1 MLSQGD
7 FFLNATHLE
16 RLAPQRGPRPTTDD
30 AEAIKAALACFCAST
45 DTEVCRHH
53 LKVKCLERD
62 VVRLV
67 DLAQKVWAAVIDPD
81 ARKARG
87 LPGMGHE
94 MYCKLFQLRP
104 ELQAATFAGFDL
116 VMLDA

>member
-30 AEAIKAALACFCAST
+30 AEVIKAALACFCAST

-67 DLAQKVWAAVIDPD
+67 DLAQKVWAAVI
-81 ARKARG
+81 
-87 LPGMGHE
+87 
-94 MYCKLFQLRP
+94 
-104 ELQAATFAGFDL
+104 L
-116 VMLDA
+116 VRVSSP